1 MKFQHHGLIRSR
13 KMGTVIIGGGIIG
26 TSIAY
31 YLSEVSDNPSTIH
44 IVEST
49 SRLFSS
55 ASGYAA
61 GFLAKD
67 WFSSAAAELG
77 TLSFELHGKLASEHN
92 GSERWGYA
100 PSTALSLAI
109 QEGVG
114 VGTGARGEDW
124 LLNGTSRAEVS
135 AGKDLAND
143 DGSPAWLTRQKGG
156 SLDAISS
163 EDGCAQ
169 VDPLRLCEFMLE
181 ACQERGVQIHHPAQ
195 VISLNKD
202 DAGTVVGVNLV
213 SDGGN
218 VPGEI
223 TCMNVVLASGAWTPS
238 AFKKVFPDSTI
249 SIPISP
255 LAGYSLLIKSPRHS
269 LLEEERYG
277 RSHAIFSAPTRTY
290 SWAPEIF
297 SRRGGDIYI
306 AGLNDPTLPLP
317 EQATGTTTNDESIAE
332 VIKVAV
338 QLMGRAKSKGDMIAE
353 NDLEVT
359 REALCFRPVT
369 KRGTPIITKV
379 SDGLLGN
386 GTKSPPDGGVFIA
399 AGHGPWGISLSLG
412 TGKVVAEMIQGTKT
426 SANISRLGL

>member
-1 MKFQHHGLIRSR
+1 
-13 KMGTVIIGGGIIG
+13 MGTIIIGGGIIG

-31 YLSEVSDNPSTIH
+31 FISESSDDPSSIH
-44 IVEST
+44 IVES
-49 SRLFSS
+49 SSELFAS

-77 TLSFELHGKLASEHN
+77 ALSFELHEKLAKEHN
-92 GSERWGYA
+92 GSEKWGYA

-114 VGTGARGEDW
+114 IGTGERGEDW
-124 LLNGTSRAEVS
+124 LLSGTSRAEVS
-135 AGKDLAND
+135 AGNDLLNE
-143 DGSPAWLTRQKGG
+143 DGTPAWLTKQEGG
-156 SLDAISS
+156 SLDVISS

-169 VDPLRLCEFMLE
+169 VDPLRLCEFMMGVCR
-181 ACQERGVQIHHPAQ
+181 ARGVQVHYPAQ
-195 VISLNKD
+195 VVSVNKD
-202 DAGTVVGVNLV
+202 DEDTAVGVSLA

-218 VPGEI
+218 FPVEVACNSI
-223 TCMNVVLASGAWTPS
+223 VIASGAWTP
-238 AFKKVFPDSTI
+238 AVFKKLFHRSTL

-269 LLEEERYG
+269 LLDEKIYG
-277 RSHAIFSAPTRTY
+277 RSHAIFSAPTKAY

-297 SRRGGDIYI
+297 SRKGGDIYI
-306 AGLNDPTLPLP
+306 AGLNDPSLPLP
-317 EQATGTTTNDESIAE
+317 ERATGAIIKDESMAE
-332 VIKVAV
+332 IRKVAI
-338 QLMGRAKSKGDMIAE
+338 QLMGRATPDEDQITE

-359 REALCFRPVT
+359 REALCFRPVA

-379 SDGLLGN
+379 SDSDLGKDI
-386 GTKSPPDGGVFIA
+386 KSPFGGGVFIA

-412 TGKVVAEMIQGTKT
+412 SGKVVAEMIRGEKT
-426 SANISRLGL
+426 SADISRLGL